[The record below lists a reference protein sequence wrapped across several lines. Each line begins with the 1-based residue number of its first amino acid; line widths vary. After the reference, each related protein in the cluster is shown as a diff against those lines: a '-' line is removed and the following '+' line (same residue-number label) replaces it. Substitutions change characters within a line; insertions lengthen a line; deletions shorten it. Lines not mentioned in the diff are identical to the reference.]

1 MKKFVCIILIFFFAA
16 QMIQPGYANYENISF
31 LNNQSNEYADYLRSD
46 YIAQTKPKKK
56 PAPKKPDNTASETP
70 EKPELESPLRRFEI
84 TFFISAPFVFMVTFL
99 TLHTYGVIRN
109 RDTYVN
115 VWKDYKPAL
124 LIGTFGISTGI
135 AAREAWNCK
144 KYNDSKKDQELQGLQ
159 RLNEQTFFLSV
170 YKTF

>member
-16 QMIQPGYANYENISF
+16 QMIQPGYANYGNISF
-31 LNNQSNEYADYLRSD
+31 QNNRSNEYTDYLRSD
-46 YIAQTKPKKK
+46 YIAANKKK
-56 PAPKKPDNTASETP
+56 PAKKKSEDTALETP

-84 TFFISAPFVFMVTFL
+84 TFFISAPFVFIVTFI
-99 TLHTYGVIRN
+99 TLHTYDVIKK
-109 RDTYVN
+109 RDPDVN

-135 AAREAWNCK
+135 AAREAWNYK
-144 KYNDSKKDQELQGLQ
+144 KYNDSKKEQELQGLQ

-170 YKTF
+170 YKKF